1 MYVKKKKEN
10 KREKMMLNDVAVIC
24 VSLTVSRSTVNSSQY
39 LRYVTK
45 KKMKKE
51 EEEKNDK

>member
-1 MYVKKKKEN
+1 MYVKKKEN